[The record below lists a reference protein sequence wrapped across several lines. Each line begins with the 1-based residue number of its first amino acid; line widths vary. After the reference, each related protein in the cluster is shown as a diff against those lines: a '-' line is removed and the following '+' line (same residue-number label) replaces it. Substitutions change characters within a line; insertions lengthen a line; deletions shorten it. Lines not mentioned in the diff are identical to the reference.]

1 MSDRFLARVLYA
13 IGAVFTLGCAVFMI
27 AGIIRTERS
36 TSIRFPL
43 VQYVPIA
50 VLLLSAVGFGCRI
63 HISLRME
70 REEWNKKYPR
80 ADLRK
85 DP

>member
-1 MSDRFLARVLYA
+1 MSYRFLERVLYA
-13 IGAVFTLGCAVFMI
+13 IGVVFTLGCAVFMI
-27 AGIIRTERS
+27 AGIIWTERS

-43 VQYVPIA
+43 VQYVPI
-50 VLLLSAVGFGCRI
+50 LLLSAVGFGFRI

-70 REEWNKKYPR
+70 REEWNKKYPG